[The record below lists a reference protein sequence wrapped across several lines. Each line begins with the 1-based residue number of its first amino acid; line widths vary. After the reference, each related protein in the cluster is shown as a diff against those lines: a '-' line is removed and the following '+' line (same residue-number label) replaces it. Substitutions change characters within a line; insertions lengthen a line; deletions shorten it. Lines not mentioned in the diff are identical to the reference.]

1 MGVVLIIVLII
12 AGVSLYDYFTA
23 RNWQQVT
30 SDTRNN
36 IVFAN
41 RNQEYGAF
49 TLRRDYDKRMFFIMV
64 GVIVVIGV
72 TFGSYLIIKN
82 MPEEVIEPPK
92 IDTSNLAIPAPPE
105 EELPPPP
112 KEELP
117 PPMERTIAFP
127 PPVIVDIEVEE
138 NVAIQEEMED
148 TKAANKTVETDNENW
163 TAETGP
169 KEVKEEVIEKK
180 EEAILDFIEEDAEFP
195 GGPAAMQQWISK
207 NVQYPQTAMEL
218 NEQGKVYVSFVVEPD
233 GSISNVQVERGVSD
247 DLDKEAKRLV
257 RNMPKWKAGKNNG
270 KTVRARCRLPINFTL
285 G

>member
-180 EEAILDFIEEDAEFP
+180 EEAILDFIEED
-195 GGPAAMQQWISK
+195 
-207 NVQYPQTAMEL
+207 
-218 NEQGKVYVSFVVEPD
+218 
-233 GSISNVQVERGVSD
+233 
-247 DLDKEAKRLV
+247 
-257 RNMPKWKAGKNNG
+257 GKNISALNFLVVLQQCNNG
-270 KTVRARCRLPINFTL
+270 FQKMYNTL
-285 G
+285 KLQWN